1 MTSQKIRI
9 NVPPPLTA
17 AHRRILANMAVP
29 PPQSPYSYGS
39 GGGGGNQSAQGAG
52 QPVQETPNSREH
64 ERFCSFVERFVIE
77 RCRDWDQTRMDEEGW
92 KCIQDAKM
100 TYSMIQRVGRG
111 YTQQPK

>member
-1 MTSQKIRI
+1 MTSQKVRI
-9 NVPPPLTA
+9 NIGQPPTA
-17 AHRRILANMAVP
+17 AQRQAMANANMAVQSANA
-29 PPQSPYSYGS
+29 QSPYGPIQGS
-39 GGGGGNQSAQGAG
+39 HGATG
-52 QPVQETPNSREH
+52 QPVQEAPNSKEH

-111 YTQQPK
+111 YAQQPK

>member
-17 AHRRILANMAVP
+17 AHRRVLAGM
-29 PPQSPYSYGS
+29 GS
-39 GGGGGNQSAQGAG
+39 AMVQSAQGPYGAAG
-52 QPVQETPNSREH
+52 PAQGAVQGEATPNSREH

-111 YTQQPK
+111 YAQQPK

>member
-1 MTSQKIRI
+1 MG
-9 NVPPPLTA
+9 NA
-17 AHRRILANMAVP
+17 AVQSA
-29 PPQSPYSYGS
+29 QSPYGPIQ
-39 GGGGGNQSAQGAG
+39 GPHAGPAQGT
-52 QPVQETPNSREH
+52 QEGSSRDH